1 MHGASLT
8 SSTMCGQPTYAVSD
22 MKSWLASV
30 KQPITMSVSN
40 VVPSQKRKQK
50 AIRQSFNEMGY
61 DGNAIEFD
69 RYEESYPTLMRIK
82 RYK

>member
-1 MHGASLT
+1 
-8 SSTMCGQPTYAVSD
+8 
-22 MKSWLASV
+22 
-30 KQPITMSVSN
+30 MSVSN